1 MTAVPGHF
9 VAWMTL
15 LGAGITLITSIATA
29 TVSNIFANRRDA
41 TTRAHADQTQRMMW
55 EHERQVRF
63 HDDRFAAYAEFIGA
77 ATYIGA
83 SALSWL
89 DRGTPNRLLEFPGFD
104 VVTYGKSL
112 ARVFMLAKPD
122 AYQKANAV
130 NEIVGQVT
138 FLNPKSVAT
147 ARDLIEKLSVASNEF
162 EASAK
167 KELGID

>member
-1 MTAVPGHF
+1 
-9 VAWMTL
+9 
-15 LGAGITLITSIATA
+15 
-29 TVSNIFANRRDA
+29 
-41 TTRAHADQTQRMMW
+41 
-55 EHERQVRF
+55 
-63 HDDRFAAYAEFIGA
+63 
-77 ATYIGA
+77 
-83 SALSWL
+83 
-89 DRGTPNRLLEFPGFD
+89 
-104 VVTYGKSL
+104 
-112 ARVFMLAKPD
+112 MLAKPD